1 MILNKKKISPTLDFD
16 EVLGVDHDDQSND
29 KGRVKVEIKKYFIS
43 RHIDS

>member
-29 KGRVKVEIKKYFIS
+29 KGRVKVEIKKYFRG
-43 RHIDS
+43 RHINY